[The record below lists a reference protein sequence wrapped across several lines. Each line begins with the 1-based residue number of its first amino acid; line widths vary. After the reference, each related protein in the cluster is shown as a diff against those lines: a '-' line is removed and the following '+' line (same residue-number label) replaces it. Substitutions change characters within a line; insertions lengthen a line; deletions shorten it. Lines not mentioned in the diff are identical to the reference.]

1 MALEI
6 LVVEKEKNRFFSQN
20 LRIPSLHDHLLINLI
35 AGKSSEDL
43 AKKISKKLKANLVK
57 TKVQIFPDGEHKITL
72 KGKLSKGKT
81 VVVQSIYPPVDS
93 NLIQA
98 LSLISKAKDY
108 STEVVAVVPYLGYAR
123 QDREFLPGE
132 IVTMNVLGQ
141 LFKGAGASKII
152 VVDIHS
158 KIGLKHFKIKSK
170 NISAI
175 CDLVKYFKKLNL
187 KNPLVISPD
196 QGGKERAK
204 KFADEF
210 ESEFIALK
218 KQRDRKTGKVKIKT
232 EGLDRV
238 VGRDVIL
245 VDDMISTGGS
255 IIKATEFLKKQK
267 CKRVFVAC
275 THALLVNDA
284 EKKIRKAG
292 VAKIIGTNTIPGKT
306 SVVDI
311 SSTIVKAIK

>member
-1 MALEI
+1 
-6 LVVEKEKNRFFSQN
+6 
-20 LRIPSLHDHLLINLI
+20 LINLI
-35 AGKSSEDL
+35 AGNSSEDL

-57 TKVQIFPDGEHKITL
+57 SEVKVFPDGESKITL
-72 KGKLSKGKT
+72 KGKISKSKT
-81 VVVQSIYPPVDS
+81 IVVQSIYPPVDS

-98 LSLISKAKDY
+98 LSLISKANDY
-108 STEVVAVVPYLGYAR
+108 SSEVVVVVPYLGYAR

-132 IVTMNVLGQ
+132 IVTMKILGR

-158 KIGLKHFKIKSK
+158 KIGLKHFKIKSE

-175 CDLVKYFKKLNL
+175 SDLVKYFKK
-187 KNPLVISPD
+187 I
-196 QGGKERAK
+196 QGGKDRARE
-204 KFADEF
+204 FASEF
-210 ESEFIALK
+210 KSEFIALN

-232 EGLDRV
+232 EGLDKV
-238 VGRDVIL
+238 VDRDVIL

-275 THALLVNDA
+275 THALLMNDA

-292 VAKIIGTNTIPGKT
+292 VSKIISTNTIPGKT
-306 SVVDI
+306 SIVDI
-311 SSTIVKAIK
+311 SSTIAKAIK